1 MEEEDMATLTIERW
15 LMGMVDFNVPD
26 TTIESILFNNGVTS
40 GTPVSQVDERSR
52 DLCLADLYMWLT
64 TSSTATSG
72 EYISDGG
79 WQHQKANKVVVDRA
93 GLRAAA
99 LRIYAKWN
107 SEKADT
113 AKGNVTIKKLY

>member
-1 MEEEDMATLTIERW
+1 MASYTIDQW
-15 LMGMVDFNVPD
+15 LVGMVDFNVPEA
-26 TTIESILFNNGVTS
+26 TIQAILFNNGVTS
-40 GTPVSQVDERSR
+40 GTAVATVSERSK

-99 LRIYAKWN
+99 LRLYKKWG
-107 SEKADT
+107 SEKAEA

>member
-1 MEEEDMATLTIERW
+1 MATLTIERW

-26 TTIESILFNNGVTS
+26 ATIESILFNNSVTS
-40 GTPVSQVDERSR
+40 GTAVSQVDERSR

-64 TSSTATSG
+64 ASSTATSG
-72 EYISDGG
+72 EYVSDGG
-79 WQHQKANKVVVDRA
+79 WQHQKSNKVVVDRA

-99 LRIYAKWN
+99 LRLYQKWN

>member
-1 MEEEDMATLTIERW
+1 MVTLTIERW

-26 TTIESILFNNGVTS
+26 TTIESILFNNGVAS
-40 GTPVSQVDERSR
+40 GVPVAAVGEKER

-72 EYISDGG
+72 EYVSDGG

-93 GLRAAA
+93 GLRTAA
-99 LRIYAKWN
+99 LRLYQKWN

>member
-1 MEEEDMATLTIERW
+1 MAVLTIVRW
-15 LMGMVDFNVPD
+15 LVGIVDFNVPD
-26 TTIESILFNNGVTS
+26 ATIESILFNNSVTKGVS
-40 GTPVSQVDERSR
+40 VSDVSERSR

-72 EYISDGG
+72 EYVSDGG

-99 LRIYAKWN
+99 LRLYQKWQ
-107 SEKADT
+107 SDKAN
-113 AKGNVTIKKLY
+113 AANGKIQIKSLY